1 MPICITNLYNFFIL
15 KISSTNPI
23 KKSGKS
29 IAKLFWPKINEE
41 KKFEIIKAS
50 PPARGLVN
58 ECELLLFGI
67 SGINLLKGL
76 IINLVKYQ
84 LSKELIKKIIN
95 ISKIIS
101 IIYTNI
107 KQN

>member
-1 MPICITNLYNFFIL
+1 MPICIKNLYNFFIL

-67 SGINLLKGL
+67 SGINLLKGF
-76 IINLVKYQ
+76 IINFVKYQ
-84 LSKELIKKIIN
+84 LSTVLTNKIKITFKIIRLN
-95 ISKIIS
+95 
-101 IIYTNI
+101 N
-107 KQN
+107 